1 VKTIPTL
8 YLAFILIALTG
19 CQRPNGQK
27 KPVVQ
32 EKQSTEGEDVLLT
45 VDFQEG
51 QSLRYKFVS
60 SRNIEVDWDP
70 TGTATKSGK
79 KPVNKTS
86 ETLEMVVEYTPTK
99 VDPYGLTTIKATC
112 KSVNATRSQSR
123 ATRSTGRDAVET
135 LRGKRFTFAVGPTG
149 KISHSSE
156 MEELIKEAGEK
167 AFRRDESRGRIKE
180 PDMISDFIAAQWFL
194 WDSLASVEDA
204 TEGVSVGQ
212 SWRSKLLVPTPMVT
226 RKARDVTYTLHE
238 IRESEKGRLAVIKSS
253 YAPAQSAPK
262 DWPVPYSGTF
272 RMSGTF
278 GFLRGYKLLGLDGR
292 GQELFNIDKGR
303 IEKASQKYQL
313 QMAASL
319 PLPLG
324 TNPKITI
331 EQSITTEL
339 MAD

>member
-1 VKTIPTL
+1 MKTNPTL
-8 YLAFILIALTG
+8 YITFILVALTG

-32 EKQSTEGEDVLLT
+32 EEQSTQGGDVLLT
-45 VDFQEG
+45 VDFEEG

-60 SRNIEVDWDP
+60 SRDIEVDWDP
-70 TGTATKSGK
+70 SGTASKSGK
-79 KPVNKTS
+79 RPVNKTR
-86 ETLEMVVEYTPTK
+86 ETMEMVVEYTPIK

-123 ATRSTGRDAVET
+123 GTRPTGRDAVES
-135 LRGKRFTFAVGPTG
+135 LRGKSFTLAVGPTG
-149 KISHSSE
+149 KISDFSE
-156 MEELIKEAGEK
+156 LEELIKEAGEK

-180 PDMISDFIAAQWFL
+180 PDMISDFIATQWFL
-194 WDSLASVEDA
+194 WDSLAAVENP

-212 SWRSKLLVPTPMVT
+212 SWHSKLLVPTPMVT
-226 RKARDVTYTLHE
+226 RKARDATYKLHE
-238 IRESEKGRLAVIKSS
+238 IRESEKGRLAVIRSS
-253 YAPAQSAPK
+253 YAPAESTPK

-303 IEKASQKYQL
+303 IEKANQRYQM

-324 TNPKITI
+324 TNPKITM

-339 MAD
+339 IAD